1 MNKGVLSRFQN
12 KEQKTYELE
21 MLHYIFIH
29 SYFIFVDLVDVSFS
43 QVNSRK
49 QTLLVGIHLK

>member
-1 MNKGVLSRFQN
+1 MVYLVDSKVKS
-12 KEQKTYELE
+12 KKASELE

-29 SYFIFVDLVDVSFS
+29 SYLIIVDLADVSFS
-43 QVNSRK
+43 HVNSAK